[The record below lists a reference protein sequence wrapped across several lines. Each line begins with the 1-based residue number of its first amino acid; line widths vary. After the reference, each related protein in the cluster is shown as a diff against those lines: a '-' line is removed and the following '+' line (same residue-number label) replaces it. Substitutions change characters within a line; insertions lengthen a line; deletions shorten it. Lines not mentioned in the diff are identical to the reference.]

1 MNAIT
6 DFNAT
11 LRALADHIAQTY
23 TGPED
28 TRIEIAHAIAR
39 HLGTEG
45 WPSASP
51 WRPIESAPFGMDVLV
66 CDKLG
71 NCYAAMYLIENG
83 AWLDCRGYKV
93 NAVMWTFIPPLPEPP
108 KGGEDA

>member
-1 MNAIT
+1 MDTETIREALRT

-39 HLGTEG
+39 HLGLEG
-45 WPSASP
+45 WPSAWEGHVPKS
-51 WRPIESAPFGMDVLV
+51 RAEAVQLAREVLRQL
-66 CDKLG
+66 CIIDK
-71 NCYAAMYLIENG
+71 A
-83 AWLDCRGYKV
+83 LDEAIARCE
-93 NAVMWTFIPPLPEPP
+93 AQA
-108 KGGEDA
+108 GGRDE